1 MSGFVLLAAVVA
13 VQTAASVAT
22 HNDSM
27 IPSDEI
33 RGSISQKD
41 VYRRLLKHKRQDHAA
56 AVQSIIKIDDFVKQY
71 RMIELVLD
79 KLFQVITTDKKFLH
93 RACLES
99 TFPGAE
105 GSSSRHQCKWMAT

>member
-41 VYRRLLKHKRQDHAA
+41 VCILPALAISLHP
-56 AVQSIIKIDDFVKQY
+56 
-71 RMIELVLD
+71 ELE
-79 KLFQVITTDKKFLH
+79 IY
-93 RACLES
+93 
-99 TFPGAE
+99 P
-105 GSSSRHQCKWMAT
+105 